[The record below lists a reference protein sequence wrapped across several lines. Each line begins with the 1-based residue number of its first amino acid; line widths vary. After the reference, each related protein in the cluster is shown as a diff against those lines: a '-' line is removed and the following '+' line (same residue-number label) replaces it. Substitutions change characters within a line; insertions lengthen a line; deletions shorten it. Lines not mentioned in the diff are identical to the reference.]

1 MSDHS
6 LMEIVPGVKTL
17 VDTCAGV
24 KRGERVLIITDTGM
38 DQGIITAF
46 AVLCRDRGAEVVI
59 TNMLPVQ
66 IPGQAPSDMVC
77 AAATRAHVVFEL
89 TKQFIGASK
98 ARIDA
103 CKAGARWLILC
114 AMSRSMLRADGAVN
128 VDYHAIRPVGEK
140 IAERIGRA
148 KTYRLTSTNG
158 TDIRGSFEGRPGRL
172 LHGITTEPGSLGA
185 PPDIEVGT
193 APVEGTSNGI
203 AYSEALL
210 LMGPEKVL
218 EEPVKI
224 TIKDGM
230 AVRIEGKY
238 AYILQEMMDACD
250 DPNIYNLAEI
260 SLGLNPK
267 ARFSGIP
274 LETESAVG
282 VAQVAFGN
290 NRGYYGHTD
299 AVAHLDTVVPNVTLY
314 LDDEPIMRDGKLLI
328 AEIPRSA

>member
-1 MSDHS
+1 
-6 LMEIVPGVKTL
+6 MEMIPGIRTL

-24 KRGERVLIITDTGM
+24 RAGERVLIITDTGM
-38 DQGIITAF
+38 DQGIVAGF
-46 AVLCRDRGAEVVI
+46 AMLCADRGAEVVI
-59 TNMLPVQ
+59 TNMLPVR
-66 IPGQAPSDMVC
+66 IPGQAPPEMVC
-77 AAATRAHVVFEL
+77 AAATRADVVFEL

-128 VDYHAIRPVGEK
+128 VDYHAIRPIGEK
-140 IAERIGRA
+140 IAERIGQA

-158 TDIRGSFEGRPGRL
+158 TELRGSFEGRPGRL

-193 APVEGTSNGI
+193 APVEGTSNGVV
-203 AYSEALL
+203 YSEALL
-210 LMGPEKVL
+210 LMGPERVL

-224 TIKDGM
+224 TIKDGR
-230 AVRIEGKY
+230 AVRIEGRY
-238 AYILQEMMDACD
+238 AYILQEMMEACN
-250 DPNIYNLAEI
+250 DPNIYTLAEI
-260 SLGLNPK
+260 SLGLNPR

-274 LETESAVG
+274 LETESAIG

-290 NRGYYGHTD
+290 NRGYYGETD
-299 AVAHLDTVVPNVTLY
+299 AVAHLDTVVPNVSLY
-314 LDDEPIMRDGKLLI
+314 LDGEPIMRDGKLLI
-328 AEIPRSA
+328 AEIPGPC

>member
-1 MSDHS
+1 MSDHA
-6 LMEIVPGVKTL
+6 LMAIAPGVRTL

-24 KRGERVLIITDTGM
+24 KKGERVLIVTDTGM
-38 DQGIITAF
+38 DQGIVAAF
-46 AVLCRDRGAEVVI
+46 ALLCQEREAEVVI
-59 TNMLPVQ
+59 TNMLPVK
-66 IPGQAPSDMVC
+66 IPGQAPSEMVC
-77 AAATRAHVVFEL
+77 AAAVQAHVVFEL
-89 TKQFIGASK
+89 TRQFIGASK

-114 AMSRSMLRADGAVN
+114 AMSRSMLVEGGAVN
-128 VDYHAIRPVGEK
+128 VDYHAIRPIGEK

-148 KTYRLTSTNG
+148 KSYRLTSTNG

-193 APVEGTSNGI
+193 APVEGTSNGV

-218 EEPVKI
+218 EEPVRI

-230 AVRIEGKY
+230 AVKIEGKY
-238 AYILQEMMDACD
+238 AYILQEMMDACH

-260 SLGLNPK
+260 SLGLNPR

-274 LETESAVG
+274 LETEAAVG

-314 LDDEPIMRDGKLLI
+314 LDDEAIMKDGRLLI
-328 AEIPRSA
+328 AELPK